1 MGKGTILDNRFL
13 DAVFGQTA
21 LPAIATVYVALF
33 TATPGAGGGGT
44 EVTGNAY
51 ARAAVTNN
59 TSNFPNASA
68 GSKSN
73 GAIINFPTPTGNWG
87 TITSFAIFDAVT
99 GGNLLYFGNLVSS
112 MAAGLNNAVSL
123 AIGALTITEA

>member
-1 MGKGTILDNRFL
+1 MGKGTYLDNRFL
-13 DAVFGQTA
+13 DAIFGQTS

-99 GGNLLYFGNLVSS
+99 GGNLLYFGNLASS

-123 AIGALTITEA
+123 AIGALSITEA